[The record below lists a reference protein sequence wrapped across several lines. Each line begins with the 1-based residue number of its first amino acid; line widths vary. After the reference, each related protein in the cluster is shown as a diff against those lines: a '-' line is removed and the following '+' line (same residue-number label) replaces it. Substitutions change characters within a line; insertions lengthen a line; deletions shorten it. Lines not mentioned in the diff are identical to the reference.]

1 MDEIMS
7 VGLAFLTASYLYFWK
22 VPVVAIAIALIV
34 CSFLRVVKRG
44 HSVQSFFVWSDLA
57 VAFLALPFYA
67 ICTLLPGASVKSV
80 ANLVEVMVLGILWG
94 MILFVRI
101 PLSILLINSYV
112 FFAKCGN
119 ALIFAM
125 CIIFAYFF
133 PTLPE

>member
-7 VGLAFLTASYLYFWK
+7 VLLAFLTASYFYFWK
-22 VPVVAIAIALIV
+22 VPIVVIAIALIV
-34 CSFLRVVKRG
+34 RSFSRVVRRG
-44 HSVQSFFVWSDLA
+44 HSLQCFFVWSDLA

-67 ICTLLPGASVKSV
+67 ICTLLPGTSGKSV
-80 ANLVEVMVLGILWG
+80 ANLVEVMVLGILWS

-101 PLSILLINSYV
+101 PLSILLIKGYV
-112 FFAKCGN
+112 FYAKCGN